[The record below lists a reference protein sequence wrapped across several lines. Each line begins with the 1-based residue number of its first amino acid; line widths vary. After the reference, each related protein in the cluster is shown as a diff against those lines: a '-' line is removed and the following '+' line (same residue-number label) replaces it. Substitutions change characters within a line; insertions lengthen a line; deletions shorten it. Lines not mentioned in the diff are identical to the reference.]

1 MKIQYLNV
9 WDGIERVG
17 FNSQEYGLLK
27 FGSCEI
33 ADQYAKLLYEKFLSS
48 VDISKISRLVIT
60 SAPYITLPNPASL
73 LADRIGKEL
82 LKLSFLRKDFCEVRV
97 AHIHKDK
104 HFKSEYAQLT
114 FTERVSLY
122 RDIRLYIDEKISGA
136 IVLYV
141 DDIKTTGS
149 TENKCFDFFKEQ
161 GVACV
166 YSLHLVDI
174 SQSGGAECPAI
185 EGILNRSA
193 IKNLDDVRMF
203 FENGGYTV
211 TSSMCRFVLSYPD
224 TEAIWQFFSALPK
237 EIVKEFYEG
246 SLKDGYLDM
255 TSFKE
260 GFLKLQAVYKN
271 F

>member
-1 MKIQYLNV
+1 MEIHYLNV
-9 WDGIERVG
+9 WDDIECAG

-33 ADQYAKLLYEKFLSS
+33 ANQYAKILCERFLYS
-48 VDISKISRLVIT
+48 VDISTISRLVIM

-82 LKLSFLRKDFCEVRV
+82 LKLFFLRKGFREIGVV
-97 AHIHKDK
+97 HIHKDK

-114 FTERVSLY
+114 LRERVFLY
-122 RDIRLYIDEKISGA
+122 KDICLYIDEKISGA
-136 IVLYV
+136 TVLYI

-149 TENKCFDFFKEQ
+149 TESKCLSFFKEQ

-166 YSLHLVDI
+166 YSLHLIDI
-174 SQSGGAECPAI
+174 SQSGGAEYPSI

-193 IKNLDDVRMF
+193 ITNLHDVQIF
-203 FENGGYTV
+203 FENGGYPV

-224 TEAIWQFFSALPK
+224 ITAIWEFFNALPK
-237 EIVKEFYEG
+237 EIVQEFYRG
-246 SLKDGYLDM
+246 SMGDGYPDM
-255 TSFKE
+255 IVFKE
-260 GFLKLQAVYKN
+260 GFLKLQNVYKN
-271 F
+271 C